1 MQMCQR
7 CHADFS
13 AASNHELACVFHAE
27 SWSGETAQRW
37 LAPGVERGGA
47 RVHVFYSCCGAG
59 ARDAVGC
66 CAGRHVGFDEDL
78 PATYDTGAGQA
89 RKRRR
94 QELAAVPAP
103 PVSAPANAAPP
114 ASPEPGKTKA

>member
-1 MQMCQR
+1 MCQR

-47 RVHVFYSCCGAG
+47 QLHVFYSCCGAA
-59 ARDAVGC
+59 ARRHVGC

-94 QELAAVPAP
+94 DLQELAAVPAP
-103 PVSAPANAAPP
+103 AA
-114 ASPEPGKTKA
+114 AEERQILPGAA